1 MNARRQW
8 ICSIV
13 DEQLVGGSVDVA
25 IVPLNDDKLFHSF
38 RPLSSSSENRQRKK
52 IKKKRQQNSNN
63 SDNNNKM
70 NASKSLPSLLSNDI
84 QRKQDHRIKKSAELA
99 NSSFLTENLPLLKRL
114 PTQSEW
120 LIEVEYLP
128 TDDITLKVRHERRS
142 LLNGLTQSQWGSEP
156 RSMTTKTSS
165 VLCSPEQLQKIQKI
179 QNKREKNFKRKDE
192 VIMKRAKLDF
202 EFQQKKITKLVKNE
216 MKSIRRIE
224 RRNTVERQRRFLQI
238 ISVATSVL
246 LFQRTFHSASKN
258 IKKNNAAL
266 KIQKFIHNF
275 FRARMQTRVDHVRTL
290 LGMRVVMV
298 ISNLRAKVKKTAAR
312 VVTQFII
319 AIPAST
325 KALVALRLMRK
336 RCIRIQRW
344 WRSFLSCKISK
355 IRSLLRRWCLIERE
369 HRIEIKKMV
378 SNKARAERRS
388 GRGERERDQM
398 MLSLTLSGGLS
409 GSGKKNKNSKNNKN
423 NKKNNTFQDNIE
435 AKEQSKKL
443 DRLANKTSEL
453 YQNQYGN
460 NNSMMTTKKLL
471 HRESRKALNLSY
483 LMESVIRPTMQISQK
498 WLDDKFMVQS
508 ASKMLLSIVAEKKEK
523 KERKKK
529 KLRSSSSSSS
539 SSSGSGS
546 GSGNGSVEKLS
557 VGKKKR
563 LKAAAVAAAAAGGG
577 EGAAKTNYSWEWDHW
592 LSILKEF
599 ETIDIGM
606 GVVIRSEIPFE
617 MRVAIIKNMLE
628 KERKA
633 YVRRFVS
640 KSVDIGMEDVRPL
653 VSLHSIKFLRDNQLS
668 VIDLFERQSQPVF
681 KVFTSRTLSQ
691 NGIMMAIVQVLLHI
705 KY

>member
-1 MNARRQW
+1 
-8 ICSIV
+8 
-13 DEQLVGGSVDVA
+13 
-25 IVPLNDDKLFHSF
+25 
-38 RPLSSSSENRQRKK
+38 
-52 IKKKRQQNSNN
+52 
-63 SDNNNKM
+63 
-70 NASKSLPSLLSNDI
+70 
-84 QRKQDHRIKKSAELA
+84 
-99 NSSFLTENLPLLKRL
+99 
-114 PTQSEW
+114 
-120 LIEVEYLP
+120 
-128 TDDITLKVRHERRS
+128 
-142 LLNGLTQSQWGSEP
+142 
-156 RSMTTKTSS
+156 
-165 VLCSPEQLQKIQKI
+165 
-179 QNKREKNFKRKDE
+179 
-192 VIMKRAKLDF
+192 MKRAKIDF

-224 RRNTVERQRRFLQI
+224 RRNTIERQRRFLQI
-238 ISVATSVL
+238 LSVATSVL
-246 LFQRTFHSASKN
+246 IFQRTFHFALKN
-258 IKKNNAAL
+258 IKRNNAAL
-266 KIQKFIHNF
+266 KIQKFIHIF
-275 FRARMQTRVDHVRTL
+275 FRARMQTRVDHVKTL

-312 VVTQFII
+312 VVTKFIL

-355 IRSLLRRWCLIERE
+355 IRSLLRRWCLIERGE
-369 HRIEIKKMV
+369 HRSEIKKMV
-378 SNKARAERRS
+378 SNQARAERS
-388 GRGERERDQM
+388 GRGDRERERERDQM
-398 MLSLTLSGGLS
+398 MLSLTLTGGRS
-409 GSGKKNKNSKNNKN
+409 GSGKKNKNSKNNK
-423 NKKNNTFQDNIE
+423 KNNTFQDNIE
-435 AKEQSKKL
+435 VKEQSKKL

-471 HRESRKALNLSY
+471 HRESREALNLSY
-483 LMESVIRPTMQISQK
+483 LMESVIRPTMQLSQK
-498 WLDDKFMVQS
+498 WLDEKFMVQS

-539 SSSGSGS
+539 SGS
-546 GSGNGSVEKLS
+546 GSVEKLS
-557 VGKKKR
+557 VAKKKR
-563 LKAAAVAAAAAGGG
+563 LKAAAAAAAGEGG
-577 EGAAKTNYSWEWDHW
+577 EGGEGGAETNYSWEWDHW
-592 LSILKEF
+592 LSILKKF

-628 KERKA
+628 KERQA

-640 KSVDIGMEDVRPL
+640 KSVDTTDGDVRPL

-668 VIDLFERQSQPVF
+668 VMDLFERQSQPVF